1 MPGKSSKSTVAR
13 AKPEKSAA
21 PEKASFDLAYYDRFY
36 VDPKTRVADEAHHGR
51 LVQGVVS
58 MIEYFGVEL
67 ERVLDVGAGVGRWG
81 AWFAKNRPSV
91 RVRSTE
97 LDPVVCERFGHEQ
110 RDITS
115 WRAKQSFDLVVCQ
128 GVLPYLDDDGCAR
141 AIENLAAMSRGFL
154 YLEAITARDL
164 DEVCDRQKT
173 DLRVHARTGRWYRS
187 RLGKHYDEV
196 GAGLFYVKDGEV
208 AFYEL
213 EAR

>member
-1 MPGKSSKSTVAR
+1 
-13 AKPEKSAA
+13 
-21 PEKASFDLAYYDRFY
+21 
-36 VDPKTRVADEAHHGR
+36 
-51 LVQGVVS
+51 
-58 MIEYFGVEL
+58 
-67 ERVLDVGAGVGRWG
+67 
-81 AWFAKNRPSV
+81 
-91 RVRSTE
+91 
-97 LDPVVCERFGHEQ
+97 
-110 RDITS
+110 
-115 WRAKQSFDLVVCQ
+115 
-128 GVLPYLDDDGCAR
+128 VLPYLDDDGCAR

-187 RLGKHYDEV
+187 RLSKHYDEV